1 MTKTFI
7 LFTLRRSSIT
17 PHSYVWAAG
26 CDFLPEYR
34 TKKEGVW
41 GLGDREWRGEEL
53 YSGET
58 RQTSVR
64 YQDQHQQ

>member
-7 LFTLRRSSIT
+7 LYTLRRSSIT

-26 CDFLPEYR
+26 CDFLPEYG

-41 GLGDREWRGEEL
+41 GLGDREWRRE
-53 YSGET
+53 
-58 RQTSVR
+58 
-64 YQDQHQQ
+64 